1 MSSSPLPLPIPL
13 PLRMA
18 WRNLWRHKRR
28 TWITVGAMVFSN
40 LLLVFLISL
49 QFGSYGMMIEN
60 TLSSYTG
67 HLQIQ
72 HEDFE
77 DKPRLRNSIS
87 DIRTYAA
94 NIRQR
99 LSSDGITDTDVA
111 ARGLAFALVS
121 SEQRS
126 YGLQLIGVEPEY
138 EPEVS
143 TLPGLVAS
151 GRYLQ
156 QTDAAEIFIGSVLAR
171 NLKVDVGDELT
182 LLGSGRDG
190 SFAAGVVT
198 IVGIF
203 DSGMADIDRNL
214 AQLPLGYFQSLFSM
228 QGHGHSITVTAG
240 NLGEV
245 DSMKRWLTALLPD
258 DQPPGTQSLAVLD
271 WEQME
276 PGLKQAIQA
285 DMASA
290 WFMYGILIILV
301 AFSVMNTQLMSVLER
316 TREFGIMLALGVKPR
331 RLGMMVM
338 SETALMATLGFAIGI
353 LLGSIVTWYISIH
366 GFTYPGM
373 EEMAERFNLPD
384 RMYPEIS
391 LLSIVLGP
399 AVIFIASLLSAFYPA
414 LRLFILQPVE
424 AMRAV

>member
-1 MSSSPLPLPIPL
+1 MPSLPMSLPIPL

-72 HEDFE
+72 HKDFQ
-77 DKPRLRNSIS
+77 DKPRLRNSIR
-87 DIRTYAA
+87 DIRAYAA
-94 NIRQR
+94 DIRQR
-99 LSSDGITDTDVA
+99 LSSDGISNTHIA

-126 YGLQLIGVEPEY
+126 YGLQLIGVEPEF

-143 TLPGLVAS
+143 TLPGLVSS

-156 QTDAAEIFIGSVLAR
+156 RADAAEIFIGSVLAR

-214 AQLPLGYFQSLFSM
+214 AQIPLGYFQSLFSM
-228 QGHGHSITVTAG
+228 QGHGSSITVTAG
-240 NLGEV
+240 NLTEV
-245 DSMKRWLTALLPD
+245 DTMKRWLTALLPE
-258 DQPPGTQSLAVLD
+258 DQPLTVLD

-391 LLSIVLGP
+391 LLSSMLGP

-414 LRLFILQPVE
+414 LRLFALEPVE